1 MACGIG
7 WKRPTG
13 ADQTTNGD
21 SPLFSSLSSPG
32 YPRIYSGTR
41 LDYNAMTEDEERLKK
56 FKAGAP
62 EYPLIDFPVSFIL
75 ETLIFPTTFPVATY
89 EFLFE

>member
-1 MACGIG
+1 
-7 WKRPTG
+7 
-13 ADQTTNGD
+13 
-21 SPLFSSLSSPG
+21 
-32 YPRIYSGTR
+32 
-41 LDYNAMTEDEERLKK
+41 MTEDEERLKK